1 MVQPTV
7 DAFEVDGITTVCAEI
22 DGVTE
27 IERSF
32 TGFFEV
38 ENGALAG
45 M

>member
-1 MVQPTV
+1 MVQSKV
-7 DAFEVDGITTVCAEI
+7 DFNEVDLMTTVCAEI

-38 ENGALAG
+38 VDSLLAG